1 MDHDINI
8 KIGGEAG
15 QGIQTIGTALSQTF
29 QKSGLYVFSTQY
41 YLSRV
46 RGGHNYFQIR
56 VSDRPVGAIS
66 DRVDLLIALD
76 SASVEKHMEE
86 LNDGIVLLDREDVK
100 TPNYNK
106 QIYDVPFQKI
116 AKEIGGS
123 KLYASTVATGAAL
136 GLLCGELELLEDVLK
151 HAFTKKGE
159 DIIRSNIKAARA
171 GYEYAQENYSGKCK
185 YSFEK
190 IDHIKK
196 KMLIDGNDAVGLGAL
211 AAGVQ
216 FLASYPMTP
225 STGVMNYVATHA
237 DKLNVIV
244 EQAEDEISA
253 LNMVLGASFA
263 GARAMTTTSGGGF
276 CLMTEALG
284 LSGMTETPAVIFLG
298 QRPGPA
304 TGLPTMTE
312 QGDLLFALHAAQGEF
327 PRCILAP
334 KTPDDAFYLTS
345 KAFNLADRYQIPVFI
360 MSDQYLADSQ
370 FTCERFDAS
379 KITIDRHL
387 LSDDELEHMDTY
399 KRYTITPDGISPRA
413 LPGQSRHVV
422 VADSDEHNEEGHIDQ
437 TADNRIRMMEKRMRK
452 LNALTKEMEGP
463 EIYGPLEADVT
474 LIGWGSSY
482 GPLAETVDLLNEEG
496 QSMNLVHFTHIFPMN
511 KDEIRKAI
519 LKKGTTICVEG
530 NATGQFAKLL
540 KTEVDISVDMN
551 LLRYDGMPFTPGY
564 VIRALREKKVI

>member
-8 KIGGEAG
+8 RVGGEAG
-15 QGIQTIGTALSQTF
+15 QGIQTIGLALAQTF

-56 VSDRPVGAIS
+56 VSDSPIKAIS
-66 DRVDLLIALD
+66 DRLDLLIALD
-76 SASVEKHMEE
+76 SASVEKHMGE
-86 LNDGIVLLDREDVK
+86 LNDGVVLLDREEVK
-100 TPNYNK
+100 ITNDNR
-106 QIYDVPFQKI
+106 QIFNVPFQKI
-116 AKEIGGS
+116 AKDIGGS
-123 KLYASTVATGAAL
+123 KLYASTVATGAVL
-136 GLLCGELELLEDVLK
+136 GLLCCNLKVLEDILK
-151 HAFTKKGE
+151 DTFAKKGE
-159 DIIRSNIKAARA
+159 DIININIKAARA

-185 YSFEK
+185 YSFEEVK
-190 IDHIKK
+190 QKTK
-196 KMLIDGNDAVGLGAL
+196 TMLIDGNDAVGLGAL

-225 STGVMNYVATHA
+225 STGVMNYIAAHA
-237 DKLNVIV
+237 DKFNVVV

-276 CLMTEALG
+276 CLMAEALG
-284 LSGMTETPAVIFLG
+284 LAGMTETPAVIFLG

-334 KTPDDAFYLTS
+334 KTPDDAFYLTA
-345 KAFNLADRYQIPVFI
+345 KAFNLADKYQIPVFI

-379 KITIDRHL
+379 KITIDRHM
-387 LSDDELEHMDTY
+387 LSDNELGSMETY

-413 LPGQSRHVV
+413 LPGQSKHVV

-452 LNALTKEMEGP
+452 LNGLTKEMEAP
-463 EIYGPLEADVT
+463 EVYGPHEADVT

-482 GPLAETVDLLNEEG
+482 GPLTETVDLLNKEG
-496 QSMNLVHFTHIFPMN
+496 QSLNLIHFNHIFPMN
-511 KDEIRKAI
+511 KETIRSLI
-519 LKKGTTICVEG
+519 LKKGTTVCVES
-530 NATGQFAKLL
+530 NATGQFAKIL
-540 KTEVDISVDMN
+540 KTEADITVDMN
-551 LLRYDGMPFTPGY
+551 LLRYDGMPFTSGY
-564 VIRALREKKVI
+564 LIRALREKKVI

>member
-1 MDHDINI
+1 MEHDISI
-8 KIGGEAG
+8 RIGGEAG
-15 QGIQTIGTALSQTF
+15 QGIQTIGFALAKTF

-46 RGGHNYFQIR
+46 RGGNNYFQIR
-56 VSDRPVGAIS
+56 VSDRPVRAMS
-66 DRVDLLIALD
+66 DRLDMLIALD
-76 SASVEKHMEE
+76 RASVEKYMDD
-86 LNDGIVLLDREDVK
+86 LNEGVVLLDAEEFNIPSHDERLF
-100 TPNYNK
+100 
-106 QIYDVPFQKI
+106 DVPFQKI
-116 AKEIGGS
+116 ATDTGGS
-123 KLYASTVATGAAL
+123 KLYTNAVAMGAVL
-136 GLLCGELELLEDVLK
+136 GLLCFELNHLEDVLRDT
-151 HAFTKKGE
+151 FSQKGE
-159 DIIRSNIKAARA
+159 KIVHSNVLAARA
-171 GYEYAQENYSGKCK
+171 GYEHAQNNYKGKCK

-190 IDHIKK
+190 ASRTSM

-225 STGVMNYVATHA
+225 STGVMDFVAAHA
-237 DKLNVIV
+237 DRFNVVV

-276 CLMTEALG
+276 CLMAEALG
-284 LSGMTETPAVIFLG
+284 LAGMTETPAVIFLG
-298 QRPGPA
+298 QRPGPS

-312 QGDLLFALHAAQGEF
+312 QGDLLFALHASHGEF

-345 KAFNLADRYQIPVFI
+345 KAFDLADKYQVPVFV
-360 MSDQYLADSQ
+360 MSDQYLIDSQ
-370 FTCERFDAS
+370 FTCERFDTS
-379 KITIDRHL
+379 KIAIHRHL
-387 LSDDELEHMDTY
+387 LSDDELGTMGTY

-413 LPGQSRHVV
+413 LPGQSRHLV

-437 TADNRIRMMEKRMRK
+437 TADNRILMMEKRMRK
-452 LNALTKEMEGP
+452 LKGLTMEMERP
-463 EIYGPLEADVT
+463 EVYGPQEADIT

-482 GPLAETVDLLNEEG
+482 GPLTEAVELLNKEG
-496 QSMNLVHFTHIFPMN
+496 QSLNLVHFTHIYPIN
-511 KDEIRKAI
+511 SEEIRNI
-519 LKKGTTICVEG
+519 ITGKGTTICVEN

-540 KTEVDISVDMN
+540 KAEADISVDMN

-564 VIRALREKKVI
+564 IMRALYEKKVI

>member
-1 MDHDINI
+1 MNQDINI
-8 KIGGEAG
+8 RVGGEAG
-15 QGIQTIGTALSQTF
+15 QGIQTIGLALSKTF

-56 VSDRPVGAIS
+56 VSDRPIKAIS
-66 DRVDLLIALD
+66 DQLDMLIALD
-76 SASVEKHMEE
+76 SASVEKHIDE
-86 LNDGIVLLDREDVK
+86 LNDGVALLDREEVK
-100 TPNYNK
+100 VTK
-106 QIYDVPFQKI
+106 DDGQIFNVPFQQI
-116 AKEIGGS
+116 AKDMGGS

-136 GLLCGELELLEDVLK
+136 GLLCLDLKFLEDILK
-151 HAFTKKGE
+151 DTFAKKGE
-159 DIIRSNIKAARA
+159 DIINNNIKAARA
-171 GYEYAQENYSGKCK
+171 GYEYAQENYAGKCK

-190 IDHIKK
+190 ADQKTNM
-196 KMLIDGNDAVGLGAL
+196 MLIDGNDAVGLGAL

-225 STGVMNYVATHA
+225 STGVMNYVAAHA
-237 DKLNVIV
+237 DRFNVVV

-276 CLMTEALG
+276 CLMVEALG
-284 LSGMTETPAVIFLG
+284 LAGMTETPAVIFLG

-334 KTPDDAFYLTS
+334 KTPDDAFYLTA
-345 KAFNLADRYQIPVFI
+345 KAFNLADKYQIPVFI

-370 FTCERFDAS
+370 FTCERFDLS

-387 LSDDELEHMDTY
+387 LSDDELGCMETY
-399 KRYTITPDGISPRA
+399 KRYATTPDGVSPRT
-413 LPGQSRHVV
+413 LPGQSKHVV

-437 TADNRIRMMEKRMRK
+437 TAENRIIMMEKRMRK
-452 LNALTKEMEGP
+452 INGLKKEMEAP
-463 EIYGPLEADVT
+463 EVYGPHEADVT

-482 GPLAETVDLLNEEG
+482 GPLTETVDLLNEEG
-496 QSMNLVHFTHIFPMN
+496 QSVNLVHFTHIFPMN
-511 KDEIRKAI
+511 SEAIRSMI
-519 LKKGTTICVEG
+519 LKKGTTVCIES

-540 KTEVDISVDMN
+540 KTEADIPVDIN
-551 LLRYDGMPFTPGY
+551 LLRFDGMPFTPGY
-564 VIRALREKKVI
+564 LMRALREKKVI

>member
-413 LPGQSRHVV
+413 LPGQSRHVI

-496 QSMNLVHFTHIFPMN
+496 QSMNLVHFTHIFPMS
-511 KDEIRKAI
+511 KDEIRKAV
-519 LKKGTTICVEG
+519 LKKGTTVCVEN

-540 KTEVDISVDMN
+540 KTEVNISVDMN

>member
-15 QGIQTIGTALSQTF
+15 QGIQTIGIALAQTF

-56 VSDRPVGAIS
+56 VSDRPVRAIS

-76 SASVEKHMEE
+76 STSIEKHMEE
-86 LNDGIVLLDREDVK
+86 INDGMVLLDREEVK
-100 TPNYNK
+100 ISSDNK
-106 QIYDVPFQKI
+106 QIFDIPFQKI
-116 AKEIGGS
+116 AKEIGGN

-136 GLLCGELELLEDVLK
+136 GLLCCDMEVLEDVLK
-151 HAFTKKGE
+151 HTFAKKGE
-159 DIIRSNIKAARA
+159 DIIRDNIKAARA
-171 GYEYAQENYSGKCK
+171 GYEYAQGNYSGRCK

-190 IDHIKK
+190 VIQRSQ

-216 FLASYPMTP
+216 FLAAYPMTP
-225 STGVMNYVATHA
+225 STGVMNYVAAHA
-237 DKLNVIV
+237 DRFKVVV

-276 CLMTEALG
+276 CLMAEALG

-334 KTPDDAFYLTS
+334 KTPDDAFYLTA
-345 KAFNLADRYQIPVFI
+345 KAFNLADKYQVPVFI

-370 FTCERFDAS
+370 FTCERFDIS
-379 KITIDRHL
+379 KITIDRKL
-387 LSDDELEHMDTY
+387 LSDDELGTMETY
-399 KRYTITPDGISPRA
+399 KRYAITSDGISPRA

-452 LNALTKEMEGP
+452 LNGLAKEMEAP
-463 EIYGPLEADVT
+463 EVYGPQEADVT

-511 KDEIRKAI
+511 KEEIKNTI
-519 LKKGTTICVEG
+519 LEKGTTICVES

-540 KTEVDISVDMN
+540 KTEADISVDIN

-564 VIRALREKKVI
+564 LIHALHEKKVI

>member
-8 KIGGEAG
+8 RVGGEAG
-15 QGIQTIGTALSQTF
+15 QGIQTIGLALAQTF

-56 VSDRPVGAIS
+56 VSDSPIKAIS
-66 DRVDLLIALD
+66 DRLDLLIALD
-76 SASVEKHMEE
+76 SASVEKHMGE
-86 LNDGIVLLDREDVK
+86 LNDGVVLLDREEVK
-100 TPNYNK
+100 ITNDNR
-106 QIYDVPFQKI
+106 QIFNVPFQKI
-116 AKEIGGS
+116 AKDIGGS
-123 KLYASTVATGAAL
+123 KLYASTVATGAVL
-136 GLLCGELELLEDVLK
+136 GLLCCNLKVLEDILK
-151 HAFTKKGE
+151 DTFAKKGE
-159 DIIRSNIKAARA
+159 DIININIKAARA
-171 GYEYAQENYSGKCK
+171 GYEYAQENYSAKCK

-190 IDHIKK
+190 VKQK
-196 KMLIDGNDAVGLGAL
+196 TKTMLIDGNDAVGLGAL

-225 STGVMNYVATHA
+225 STGVMNYIAAHA
-237 DKLNVIV
+237 DKFNVVV

-276 CLMTEALG
+276 CLMAEALG
-284 LSGMTETPAVIFLG
+284 LAGMTETPAVIFLG

-334 KTPDDAFYLTS
+334 KTPDDAFYLTA
-345 KAFNLADRYQIPVFI
+345 KAFNLADKYQIPVFI

-379 KITIDRHL
+379 KITIDRHM
-387 LSDDELEHMDTY
+387 LSDNELGSMETY

-413 LPGQSRHVV
+413 LPGQSKHVV

-452 LNALTKEMEGP
+452 LNGLTKEMEAP
-463 EIYGPLEADVT
+463 EVYGPHEADVT

-482 GPLAETVDLLNEEG
+482 GPLTETVDLLNKEG
-496 QSMNLVHFTHIFPMN
+496 QSLNLIHFNHIFPMN
-511 KDEIRKAI
+511 KEAIRSLI
-519 LKKGTTICVEG
+519 LKKGTTMCVES
-530 NATGQFAKLL
+530 NATGQFAKIL
-540 KTEVDISVDMN
+540 KTEADIPVDMN
-551 LLRYDGMPFTPGY
+551 LLRYDGMPFTSGY
-564 VIRALREKKVI
+564 LIRALREKKVI

>member
-8 KIGGEAG
+8 RVGGEAG
-15 QGIQTIGTALSQTF
+15 QGIQTIGLALAQTF
-29 QKSGLYVFSTQY
+29 QKTGLYVFSTQY

-56 VSDRPVGAIS
+56 VSDSPIKAIS
-66 DRVDLLIALD
+66 DRLDLLIALD
-76 SASVEKHMEE
+76 STSVEKHMVE
-86 LNDGIVLLDREDVK
+86 LNDGIVLLDREEVK
-100 TPNYNK
+100 ITNDNR
-106 QIYDVPFQKI
+106 QIFNVPFQQI
-116 AKEIGGS
+116 ARDIGGS
-123 KLYASTVATGAAL
+123 KLYASTVATGAVL
-136 GLLCGELELLEDVLK
+136 GLLCCNLKVLEDILK
-151 HAFTKKGE
+151 NTFAKKGE
-159 DIIRSNIKAARA
+159 DIININIKAARA

-190 IDHIKK
+190 VNQKTK
-196 KMLIDGNDAVGLGAL
+196 TMLINGNDSVGLGAL

-225 STGVMNYVATHA
+225 STGVMNYIAAHA
-237 DKLNVIV
+237 DKFNVVV

-284 LSGMTETPAVIFLG
+284 LAGMTETPAVIFLG

-312 QGDLLFALHAAQGEF
+312 QGDLLFALYAAQGEF

-334 KTPDDAFYLTS
+334 KTPDDAFYLTA
-345 KAFNLADRYQIPVFI
+345 KAFNLADKYQIPVFI

-379 KITIDRHL
+379 KITIDRHM
-387 LSDDELEHMDTY
+387 LSDDELGSMETY
-399 KRYTITPDGISPRA
+399 KRYTIPPDGISPRA
-413 LPGQSRHVV
+413 LPGQSKHVV

-437 TADNRIRMMEKRMRK
+437 TADNRILMMEKRMRK
-452 LNALTKEMEGP
+452 LNGLTKEMEAP
-463 EIYGPLEADVT
+463 EVYGPHEADVT

-482 GPLAETVDLLNEEG
+482 GPLTETVDILNKEG
-496 QSMNLVHFTHIFPMN
+496 QSLNLVHFNHIFPMN
-511 KDEIRKAI
+511 KEAIRSLI
-519 LKKGTTICVEG
+519 LKKGTTVCVES
-530 NATGQFAKLL
+530 NATGQFAKIL
-540 KTEVDISVDMN
+540 KTEADIPVDMN
-551 LLRYDGMPFTPGY
+551 LLRYDGMPFTSGY
-564 VIRALREKKVI
+564 LIRALREKKVI

>member
-8 KIGGEAG
+8 RVGGEAG
-15 QGIQTIGTALSQTF
+15 QGIQTIGLALAQTF

-56 VSDRPVGAIS
+56 VSDSPIKAIS
-66 DRVDLLIALD
+66 DRLDLLIALD
-76 SASVEKHMEE
+76 SASVEKHMGE
-86 LNDGIVLLDREDVK
+86 LNDGVVLLDREEVK
-100 TPNYNK
+100 ITNDNR
-106 QIYDVPFQKI
+106 QIFNVPFQKI
-116 AKEIGGS
+116 AKDIGGS
-123 KLYASTVATGAAL
+123 KLYASTVATGAVL
-136 GLLCGELELLEDVLK
+136 GLLCCNLKVLEDILK
-151 HAFTKKGE
+151 DTFAKKGE
-159 DIIRSNIKAARA
+159 DIININIKAARA
-171 GYEYAQENYSGKCK
+171 GYEYAQENYSAKCK

-190 IDHIKK
+190 VKQK
-196 KMLIDGNDAVGLGAL
+196 TKTMLIDGNDAVGLGAL

-225 STGVMNYVATHA
+225 STGVMNYIAAHA
-237 DKLNVIV
+237 DKFNVVV

-276 CLMTEALG
+276 CLMAEALG
-284 LSGMTETPAVIFLG
+284 LAGMTETPAVIFLG

-334 KTPDDAFYLTS
+334 KTPDDAFYLTA
-345 KAFNLADRYQIPVFI
+345 KAFNLADKYQIPVFI

-379 KITIDRHL
+379 KITIDRHM
-387 LSDDELEHMDTY
+387 LSDNELGSMETY

-413 LPGQSRHVV
+413 LPGQSKHVV

-452 LNALTKEMEGP
+452 LNGLTKEMEAP
-463 EIYGPLEADVT
+463 EVYGPHEADVT

-482 GPLAETVDLLNEEG
+482 GPLTETVDLLNKEG
-496 QSMNLVHFTHIFPMN
+496 QSLNLIHFNHIFPMN
-511 KDEIRKAI
+511 KETIRSLI
-519 LKKGTTICVEG
+519 LKKGTTVCVES
-530 NATGQFAKLL
+530 NATGQFAKIL
-540 KTEVDISVDMN
+540 KTEADITVDMN
-551 LLRYDGMPFTPGY
+551 LLRYDGMPFTSGY
-564 VIRALREKKVI
+564 LIRALREKKVI